1 MSASAQLFAFP
12 LSRRR
17 ELVRKLAGQMLE
29 RSPVEA
35 EKHLASEL
43 RRHRRLLTRKQLSE
57 AAVEVQLRALQGAA
71 RAELR
76 RLVMLPPLRE
86 ICHRGKAPARD

>member
-1 MSASAQLFAFP
+1 MAASAQLFAFP

-17 ELVRKLAGQMLE
+17 ELVRKLAAQMLN

-43 RRHRRLLTRKQLSE
+43 RRHRRVLARRQLSD
-57 AAVEVQLRALQGAA
+57 AAIKTQLRALESVA
-71 RAELR
+71 RSELW
-76 RLVMLPPLRE
+76 RLVMLPPRSGQPTQE
-86 ICHRGKAPARD
+86 GAGA